1 MLPLT
6 QSEEKRRGQRH
17 HLGRVAAIVFG
28 LGAEQHYCLVTDI
41 SEGGVRLHIKELNVP
56 DYFSLR
62 FAPDVPA
69 QSGDYEVAWRRGQDL
84 AAKFVGASAA
94 VSYENRP
101 PAQPCTPLG
110 KSIWT
115 APD

>member
-84 AAKFVGASAA
+84 GAKFVGAGAA
-94 VSYENRP
+94 
-101 PAQPCTPLG
+101 AGQ
-110 KSIWT
+110 
-115 APD
+115 

>member
-1 MLPLT
+1 MPPLT

-56 DYFSLR
+56 GR
-62 FAPDVPA
+62 AG
-69 QSGDYEVAWRRGQDL
+69 QRECERSGREGCWR
-84 AAKFVGASAA
+84 
-94 VSYENRP
+94 
-101 PAQPCTPLG
+101 
-110 KSIWT
+110 
-115 APD
+115 